1 MTGAPG
7 DLRGIIPR
15 VNEAL
20 HGAIHLGVSSAI
32 GGYYSIAEWF
42 ISSKIL
48 ENPDDFYEMERGCES
63 CKVLLATKQI
73 SDVAFP
79 DLGVCRSFS
88 HTSLRNNRAP
98 PAGFW

>member
-42 ISSKIL
+42 ISSKIRMIFMTWKEDVNL
-48 ENPDDFYEMERGCES
+48 AKFYLQPSRSQTWLSQILGC
-63 CKVLLATKQI
+63 AG
-73 SDVAFP
+73 AF
-79 DLGVCRSFS
+79 LIHR
-88 HTSLRNNRAP
+88 
-98 PAGFW
+98 